1 MPDALWAAVDSY
13 LADLYL
19 PHDPILDHVLKNSEA
34 HGLPAINVS
43 PLHGKLLM
51 LLAQLCGAR
60 TILEIGTLGGYSAL
74 WLARA
79 LPPDGK
85 LITLEL
91 SPTHAQVAR
100 ANIAYAGLQERVE
113 VRIGAAL
120 ESLAQLAAEGRV
132 FDMVFIDAD
141 KPNNPHYLSWALRL
155 TRRGSLI
162 VVDNVI
168 RKGEVLSAESADPS
182 VQGTRQFHA
191 LLAAEPRLQATVIQ
205 TVSGKGYD
213 GLAIARVLE

>member
-1 MPDALWAAVDSY
+1 
-13 LADLYL
+13 
-19 PHDPILDHVLKNSEA
+19 
-34 HGLPAINVS
+34 
-43 PLHGKLLM
+43 
-51 LLAQLCGAR
+51 
-60 TILEIGTLGGYSAL
+60 
-74 WLARA
+74 
-79 LPPDGK
+79 
-85 LITLEL
+85 
-91 SPTHAQVAR
+91 
-100 ANIAYAGLQERVE
+100 
-113 VRIGAAL
+113 

-141 KPNNPHYLSWALRL
+141 KPNNPHYLSWALKL